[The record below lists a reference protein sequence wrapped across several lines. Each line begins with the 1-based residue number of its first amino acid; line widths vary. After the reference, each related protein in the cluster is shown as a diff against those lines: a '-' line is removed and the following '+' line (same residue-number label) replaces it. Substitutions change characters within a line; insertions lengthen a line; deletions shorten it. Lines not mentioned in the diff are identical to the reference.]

1 MNLAM
6 NQTIERSEKFKTY
19 LMQNHCCIKTS
30 YVSSAM
36 KAKMFKI
43 TSLMLLTQLCQV
55 SCGVIRHREN
65 SGLGP
70 KNVWSTFVGDVIQSQ
85 TGLKNCFVHF
95 YFDSTLDETVE
106 QTQAILQSL
115 RRFTHG

>member
-6 NQTIERSEKFKTY
+6 NQTIERFEKFKTS
-19 LMQNHCCIKTS
+19 LVQNHCCIKTS
-30 YVSSAM
+30 FLSSAM

-43 TSLMLLTQLCQV
+43 TSLTLLTQLCQV
-55 SCGVIRHREN
+55 SCGVIQHREH